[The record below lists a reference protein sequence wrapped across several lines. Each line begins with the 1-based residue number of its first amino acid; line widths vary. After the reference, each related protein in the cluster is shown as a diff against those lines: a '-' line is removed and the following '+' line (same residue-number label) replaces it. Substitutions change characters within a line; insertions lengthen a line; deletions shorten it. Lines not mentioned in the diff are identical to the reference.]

1 NITTHRSNVL
11 GRFSYNFYQFNV
23 RKLSY
28 LNKENITYGDVE
40 GYLIIESST
49 VDEELKKLFHSIMI
63 FGTDF
68 VSQQGLTKFI
78 KNIEFIQK
86 SENNTLLQ
94 IADPIPSEIHRFI
107 KDNDSFSKKLL
118 PFKDEFQDL
127 RNILA
132 SKSFLGYTNRKD
144 LFGIH
149 ILE

>member
-1 NITTHRSNVL
+1 
-11 GRFSYNFYQFNV
+11 
-23 RKLSY
+23 
-28 LNKENITYGDVE
+28 
-40 GYLIIESST
+40 
-49 VDEELKKLFHSIMI
+49 MI